1 MHSETFGEQVRRLRQ
16 EQKMSLRELAS
27 ALNYDQ
33 SSLSKIERNE
43 LVAPKDLVGPIAKK
57 LNISYKDLALKYESE
72 RIYYFIK
79 DSEFALES
87 IELAKKRLEKEG
99 KGTIRS
105 LKRSN
110 LLNRIQE
117 FLSEQPIDKAWVFGS
132 FAREDESLDSDLDI
146 LVRFSSP
153 NKLDLMDYIGMKQ
166 ALEELSGRQVDLV
179 EEGYLLP
186 NAQESINREK
196 VLIYERQAG

>member
-117 FLSEQPIDKAWVFGS
+117 FLAEQPIDKAWVFGS

>member
-1 MHSETFGEQVRRLRQ
+1 MNSETFGERVRRLRQ

-43 LVAPKDLVGPIAKK
+43 LVAPQNLVEPIAKK
-57 LNISYKDLALKYESE
+57 LNVSYKRLALKYESD
-72 RIYYFIK
+72 RIYNFLK
-79 DSEFALES
+79 NSEFALES
-87 IELAKKRLEKEG
+87 IELAKKRLEREG
-99 KGTIRS
+99 KGTIRN
-105 LKRSN
+105 LKRTN

-117 FLSEQPIDKAWVFGS
+117 YLAKQPIDKAWIFGS

-146 LVRFSSP
+146 LIRFSSP
-153 NKLDLMDYIGMKQ
+153 SKLDLMDYIGMKQ
-166 ALEELSGRQVDLV
+166 ALEELSGRRVDLV
-179 EEGYLLP
+179 EEGYILP

>member
-117 FLSEQPIDKAWVFGS
+117 FLAEQPIDKAWVFGS

-179 EEGYLLP
+179 EECYLLP

>member
-117 FLSEQPIDKAWVFGS
+117 FLAEQPIDKAWVFGS

-166 ALEELSGRQVDLV
+166 ALEELLGRQVDLV